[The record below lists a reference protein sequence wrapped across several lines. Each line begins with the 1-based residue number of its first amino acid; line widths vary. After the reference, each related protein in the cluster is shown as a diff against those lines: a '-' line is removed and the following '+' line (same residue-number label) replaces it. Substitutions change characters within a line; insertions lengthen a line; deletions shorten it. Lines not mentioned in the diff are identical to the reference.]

1 MAQFESKKTEIEQN
15 GALLFIA
22 AEKRDGFFKPAAFL
36 KDQPTAFPFLLD
48 EDRRVTKAYGVYKA
62 AGIDS
67 INIARPASFLV
78 NPQGLIDFSQLS
90 SNRPGRVPVETP
102 SAALAPRSPGCS

>member
-1 MAQFESKKTEIEQN
+1 MAQFESQKTEVEQK

-22 AEKRDGFFKPAAFL
+22 AEKREGFFKPAAFL
-36 KDQPTAFPFLLD
+36 KDRPTPFPFLLD

-62 AGIDS
+62 AGMDS

-78 NPQGLIDFSQLS
+78 NPQGRIDFIYLGSNQLD
-90 SNRPGRVPVETP
+90 RVPVETLI
-102 SAALAPRSPGCS
+102 AELARR